1 MLGNAST
8 DNRNQLK
15 QNQLRVTIKI
25 PNEIYQELSWISVEV
40 NKDVFIKC
48 QVYLGD
54 SNGNYTESTNKIIK
68 GNSHLCDICVGPLGI
83 KVGNNTHR
91 YVRLVFSHT
100 SITLLRNGIV
110 SKIRGLALT
119 KYKNLEI
126 DITLVLLVIYMI
138 MIIIWLLHFL
148 TALLLMVR

>member
-40 NKDVFIKC
+40 NKNVAIKC

-54 SNGNYTESTNKIIK
+54 SNGNYSESTYKIIK
-68 GNSHLCDICVGPLGI
+68 GNSHLCDICVGPFI
-83 KVGNNTHR
+83 KVGNNTNR
-91 YVRLVFSHT
+91 YVRLVFSHP
-100 SITLLRNGIV
+100 SITILRNGIV

-119 KYKNLEI
+119 KYNKPGDRYNI
-126 DITLVLLVIYMI
+126 STTGHIYDYDYNMAVTFPNNITA
-138 MIIIWLLHFL
+138 HG
-148 TALLLMVR
+148 